1 MLENHAAEC
10 STLNKAKVKLV
21 PEINFFVSFRP
32 NWKLQKLK
40 DKSGI

>member
-1 MLENHAAEC
+1 MLQSDSLVN
-10 STLNKAKVKLV
+10 STLNKAKLKLV
-21 PEINFFVSFRP
+21 PEINFSVSFRP